1 MPEMSSGRLSQT
13 LDAASDE
20 PLPSAL
26 ARGTSVS
33 RYLLLERLGA
43 GAMGVVWA
51 AYDPEL
57 DRRIA
62 LKLLRPRA
70 AGGSEGQARL
80 VREAQAMAKLSHP
93 HVIAIHDVG
102 QHAGHV
108 FLAMEFVEG
117 DTLTSWRTRTRTWS
131 DIVGVYLQAGRGLA
145 AAHQAGLVHRDFKP
159 DNVLIGRD
167 GRVRVTDFGLAR
179 NVGAGEAAAQRS
191 ESAPQAGL
199 AARSDTR
206 TPDPSST
213 TITQTG
219 ALVGT
224 PAYMAP
230 EQFVGG
236 RIDARSDQFSFCVA
250 LWEALYGQRPFA
262 GRTLAQLSEAVVG
275 GAILGPPSEVRVPS
289 FVERALRR
297 GLAPEPDARWP
308 DMDALLHALGRDVV
322 GIRRRRIGVGLGLVG
337 ALALVLPLLLDSSD
351 APSGPTCSDAHERL
365 AGVWDAQIETEL
377 EPLIVAAREG
387 RTLWPNLVASC
398 GDRSYLDSP
407 LPIPS
412 EPHAAT
418 RVREIR
424 QEVAELRTRIEI
436 ADFEGRLTAFDRLQA
451 DAKLLGF
458 EPIEV
463 ELQAER
469 AIAEALLGTPDQ
481 PGLRERLEQAL
492 TAAVRSGRDDLAAR
506 VGLELIY
513 VVGTGHRDVDAG
525 LRWADLV
532 DAWQARSGAD
542 VFARVMARITR
553 GHVLA
558 YGDRPREAE
567 QVFAGALDVLG
578 VDPQFIS
585 DRVTTA
591 AALEQ
596 FEGLAP
602 RERLALAYV
611 LHGLSRVALADADF
625 PRARRLLEREHTL
638 IRGYFPRDHEVVA
651 FTEGNLSTVLFVLG
665 DWGGALAMLDELAD
679 DPQLA
684 GAGSQHTSWLRGL
697 VLLADVHLMIAELRS
712 EGPERARS
720 IANADELLARVGDE
734 VEQLDSLARARF
746 WIGRARLARFAGELE
761 RGEQLLDAFERRE
774 LERVGTLTPT
784 ARATLELER
793 VRLAFARER
802 PADALARIE
811 SLASLLDAPPLT
823 GHPLRAAA
831 LGYRSQALHAL
842 GRQGAAAPLDE
853 ALALLDTLCPT
864 GHPLSIRLL
873 ELAAQLHPERA
884 EALRARAGALRDG
897 LPSPKRRD
905 FVH

>member
-1 MPEMSSGRLSQT
+1 M
-13 LDAASDE
+13 
-20 PLPSAL
+20 
-26 ARGTSVS
+26 
-33 RYLLLERLGA
+33 
-43 GAMGVVWA
+43 
-51 AYDPEL
+51 
-57 DRRIA
+57 
-62 LKLLRPRA
+62 
-70 AGGSEGQARL
+70 
-80 VREAQAMAKLSHP
+80 
-93 HVIAIHDVG
+93 
-102 QHAGHV
+102 
-108 FLAMEFVEG
+108 
-117 DTLTSWRTRTRTWS
+117 
-131 DIVGVYLQAGRGLA
+131 
-145 AAHQAGLVHRDFKP
+145 
-159 DNVLIGRD
+159 
-167 GRVRVTDFGLAR
+167 
-179 NVGAGEAAAQRS
+179 
-191 ESAPQAGL
+191 
-199 AARSDTR
+199 
-206 TPDPSST
+206 
-213 TITQTG
+213 
-219 ALVGT
+219 
-224 PAYMAP
+224 
-230 EQFVGG
+230 
-236 RIDARSDQFSFCVA
+236 
-250 LWEALYGQRPFA
+250 
-262 GRTLAQLSEAVVG
+262 
-275 GAILGPPSEVRVPS
+275 
-289 FVERALRR
+289 
-297 GLAPEPDARWP
+297 
-308 DMDALLHALGRDVV
+308 
-322 GIRRRRIGVGLGLVG
+322 
-337 ALALVLPLLLDSSD
+337 
-351 APSGPTCSDAHERL
+351 
-365 AGVWDAQIETEL
+365 
-377 EPLIVAAREG
+377 
-387 RTLWPNLVASC
+387 
-398 GDRSYLDSP
+398 
-407 LPIPS
+407 
-412 EPHAAT
+412 
-418 RVREIR
+418 
-424 QEVAELRTRIEI
+424 
-436 ADFEGRLTAFDRLQA
+436 
-451 DAKLLGF
+451 LGF
-458 EPIEV
+458 EPIDV

-469 AIAEALLGTPDQ
+469 AIAEALLDAPDQ

-513 VVGTGHRDVDAG
+513 VVGTGHREVDAG

-532 DAWQARSGAD
+532 DAWQTRSGAD

-596 FEGLAP
+596 LEGLAP

-665 DWGGALAMLDELAD
+665 DWGGALAMLDELAA

-684 GAGSQHTSWLRGL
+684 GAGSQHTSWLRSL

-712 EGPERARS
+712 EGPARARS
-720 IANADELLARVGDE
+720 IAKAEELLARVGDE

-802 PADALARIE
+802 PADALARLDG
-811 SLASLLDAPPLT
+811 LASLLDAPPLT

-853 ALALLDTLCPT
+853 ALALLDTLCPS

-897 LPSPKRRD
+897 LPSAGA
-905 FVH
+905 